1 MKTLSLAAALLSV
14 LLSCTQADAAVRA
27 GVVRKAVQD
36 PMDER
41 YNWLIL
47 AETNGFVSVAVTRAA
62 LPIAAARQLIDRE
75 VLITGDFL
83 RPAGWMHAHAPRF
96 TISGREAIRA
106 IDPPSPAFANL
117 HRQAETGS
125 VLAVSR
131 AEFYI
136 RTSGAPCIRIRPS
149 FGEAL
154 PRVGETVAVTAFREP
169 DAFYSMLDEAT
180 VTVLPAAP
188 TNFPARPLAPGRI
201 FDGRPGERTLHSPDH
216 GSLVVVTGRLIST
229 SDGAPSARA
238 LWLDDDENTFRIDDS
253 GLPCGTFA
261 NLEAG
266 SLLRLTGLLFA
277 EFVQGPTSGLLPEFQ
292 HFSLIPRS
300 ASDAQVLERPPWW
313 TPTKLLLVI
322 AVLVLLFAV
331 ATLRSRLLLSLSRV
345 KTEERTRLAIELH
358 DSISQTLTGVAIQL
372 DTAAKG
378 IPANTPNGRLL
389 LSARQILASCRKELQ
404 ACLWDLRSRTFAER
418 TVGEALARAIEPVIG
433 GATPQIRFNLPCRDI
448 SEPALH
454 TIIKVTREL
463 VANAVN
469 HGHAT
474 RIALAGERQGGRV
487 RFSVIDNGGGFD
499 PTAAAGPRDGHFG
512 LQGVR
517 ERLAP
522 YNGTLVFQAQPS
534 GGMKA
539 RVELNVQEE
548 V

>member
-1 MKTLSLAAALLSV
+1 MKTLFATALLSV
-14 LLSCTQADAAVRA
+14 LLSGARTDAAVRT
-27 GVVRKAVQD
+27 GVVRKAVED

-47 AETNGFVSVAVTRAA
+47 AETNGFVSIAVTRAA
-62 LPIAAARQLIDRE
+62 LPIAAARRLVDRE
-75 VLITGDFL
+75 VAVTGDSIC
-83 RPAGWMHAHAPRF
+83 PAGWMHAHAPRF
-96 TISGREAIRA
+96 TISGPEDIRA
-106 IDPPSPAFANL
+106 IDPPDPALAHL
-117 HRQAETGS
+117 HRQAETGA
-125 VLAVSR
+125 VLAVSH

-136 RTSGAPCIRIRPS
+136 RTPSAPCIRVRPS
-149 FGEAL
+149 PGAGM
-154 PRVGETVAVTAFREP
+154 PRVGVTVAVTAFREP

-180 VTVLPAAP
+180 VAVLPVAP

-201 FDGRPGERTLHSPDH
+201 FDGGPGERTLHSPDH
-216 GSLVVVTGRLIST
+216 GSLVSVTGRLIST
-229 SDGAPSARA
+229 SDGSPSTRA
-238 LWLDDDENTFRIDDS
+238 LWLDDGKDTFRIDDS
-253 GLPCGTFA
+253 GLPHDAFA
-261 NLEAG
+261 TLEAG
-266 SLLRLTGLLFA
+266 CLLRLTGLLFA
-277 EFVQGPTSGLLPEFQ
+277 EFAQGPTPGLLPEFR
-292 HFSLIPRS
+292 HFSLIPRD
-300 ASDAQVLERPPWW
+300 AADAQVLERPPWW

-322 AVLVLLFAV
+322 AALVLLFAA
-331 ATLRSRLLLSLSRV
+331 ATLRSRFLLSLSRV

-378 IPANTPNGRLL
+378 IPVDTPSGRLL

-418 TVGEALARAIEPVIG
+418 TVGEALARALEPVIG
-433 GATPQIRFNLPCRDI
+433 GAALQIRFNLPCRDV

-454 TIIKVTREL
+454 TIIKVAREL

-469 HGHAT
+469 HGHAS

-487 RFSVIDNGGGFD
+487 RFSVTDNGSGFD
-499 PTAAAGPRDGHFG
+499 PAAAAGPRDGHFG

-522 YNGTLVFQAQPS
+522 YNGTLTFQALS
-534 GGMKA
+534 GGGMKA
-539 RVELNVQEE
+539 RVELNIQEE